1 MHQSIL
7 VFRNYVYLKWA
18 LLVVAS
24 VVLLYFAHDPVY
36 GVPNGGTWLGYGLG
50 TLGALLIVWLMW
62 FGIRKRRYGDSGSA
76 SVEDWLS
83 AHIYLGLALIVV
95 STLHTGFQFGWN
107 IHTLAYALTM
117 FVIAS
122 GVFGLFAYLR
132 VPELMTH
139 NRRGETLEQI
149 MQDVADLDSQ
159 CREAALP
166 LGDEV
171 NRVVLRAAEATVIGG
186 GAFRQISGN
195 DPNCPTRAAN
205 IAVQQIA
212 DTTSSDHGE
221 KYRTLLALLARKDE
235 LLGRARRDVRY
246 KALLDLWL
254 YVHVPLSFALL
265 AALISHI
272 VAVFFYW

>member
-7 VFRNYVYLKWA
+7 VFRNYIYLKWA
-18 LLVVAS
+18 ALVAATA
-24 VVLLYFAHDPVY
+24 VVLYFVHDPVY

-50 TLGALLIVWLMW
+50 TLGALLILWLMW

-95 STLHTGFQFGWN
+95 ATLHTGFQFGWN
-107 IHTLAYALTM
+107 VHTLAYMLM
-117 FVIAS
+117 MVVIIS
-122 GVFGLFAYLR
+122 GVFGLFMYLR

-149 MQDVADLDSQ
+149 MQDIADLDVL

-171 NRVVLRAAEATVIGG
+171 NRVVLLAAEGTVIGG
-186 GAFRQISGN
+186 GAIRQISGR
-195 DPNCPTRAAN
+195 DPQCPTRAAN
-205 IAVQQIA
+205 LAVQRIA
-212 DTTSSDHGE
+212 DTADASQSE
-221 KYRTLLALLARKDE
+221 KFRALLALLARKDDV
-235 LLGRARRDVRY
+235 LARARRDVRY
-246 KALLDLWL
+246 KALLDVWL
-254 YVHVPLSFALL
+254 YVHVPISFALL
-265 AALISHI
+265 AALISHVI
-272 VAVFFYW
+272 AVFFYW

>member
-7 VFRNYVYLKWA
+7 VFRNFVYLKWA
-18 LLVVAS
+18 LLVTAVT
-24 VVLLYFAHDPVY
+24 VVLYFVHDPAY
-36 GVPNGGTWLGYGLG
+36 GVRNGGTWLGYGLG
-50 TLGALLIVWLMW
+50 GLGALLILWLMW
-62 FGIRKRRYGDSGSA
+62 FGIRKRQYGDSGSA

-95 STLHTGFQFGWN
+95 ATLHTGFQFGWN
-107 IHTLAYALTM
+107 VHTLAYALM
-117 FVIAS
+117 MIVIAS

-149 MQDVADLDSQ
+149 MQEISDLDVQ

-171 NRVVLRAAEATVIGG
+171 NQLVLSAAERTVIGG
-186 GAFRQISGN
+186 GAIRQISGR

-205 IAVQQIA
+205 LRAQEIA
-212 DTTSSDHGE
+212 DNAPAEQAE
-221 KYRTLLALLARKDE
+221 KFRNLLGLLARKED
-235 LLGRARRDVRY
+235 LLIRARRDVRY
-246 KALLDLWL
+246 KALLDIWL
-254 YVHVPLSFALL
+254 YVHVPISFALL
-265 AALISHI
+265 AALIAHI